1 MTEININTIDEAEI
15 FYRNMIGLKIPTKTK
30 KNKGEFGQL
39 VESAIGHA
47 PSSAHLDLDDGE
59 IKTVC
64 LKPNN
69 QVKEDLKIAKV
80 WDKDYLEKKMKNLL
94 VIVRDTENTIIDV
107 KRCSPLNNPTFLK
120 YFNSEFEQI
129 MKIGLDKVS
138 QSDTIVWVA
147 KTNDSGKKQKNAR
160 AFYLARA
167 FVSALLDYEFN
178 SRKLGAKEI
187 YKEYKSNV

>member
-1 MTEININTIDEAEI
+1 MKKITTMDEAEI
-15 FYRNMIGLKIPTKTK
+15 FYRNIIGQKIKTKSK

-39 VESAIGHA
+39 VEYKIGLT

-64 LKPNN
+64 LKPNK

-94 VIVRDTENTIIDV
+94 VIVRDTENTILSV

-147 KTNDSGKKQKNAR
+147 KTNDTGKKEKNAR

-167 FVSALLDYEFN
+167 FVSALLGYEF
-178 SRKLGAKEI
+178 SSTKRGAKEI
-187 YKEYKSNV
+187 YKEYKLNV